1 MKTLVTGGAGFIGSH
16 LVDRLVENGDA
27 VTVFDDLSTGSR
39 HNVAHHGAGDGVS
52 VIEGTIL
59 DENAVEGLVATHDRV
74 FHLAAAVGVAH
85 ILAEPLGSMLVNAR
99 GTENVLA
106 ACARHGCKVVM
117 ASSSEVYGKTDR
129 VPMHEDDDRTLG
141 STAVRRWSY
150 ATAKAL
156 DEHLA
161 LAYASQGL
169 RTAIVRYFNIY
180 GPRMDP
186 RGYASVMANFLRQ
199 ATSGEA
205 LSVYGDGKQTRCF
218 TYIDDCVAGTVLA
231 MDTAA
236 AEGRVINI
244 GNRQR
249 RRPLRTSRARLWK
262 PPAATRISNSR
273 RTSRTSDP
281 VSRTRVA
288 ECRLQPEPLSFSAGP
303 RVSGSTRAS
312 GAPWNAGRPG
322 SRRSA
327 MSRPESFAP
336 GTGTSNTATPPEG
349 TPTAMS
355 AAA

>member
-16 LVDRLVENGDA
+16 LVDRLVERGDA

-39 HNVAHHGAGDGVS
+39 TNLGQHAEGDS
-52 VIEGTIL
+52 VHLIEGTIL
-59 DENAVEGLVATHDRV
+59 DEHAVEELVASHDRV

-85 ILAEPLGSMLVNAR
+85 ILADPLGSMLVNSR

-106 ACARHGCKVVM
+106 ACARHGRKVVV

-161 LAYASQGL
+161 LAYADHGL

-199 ATSGEA
+199 ASSGQA
-205 LSVYGDGKQTRCF
+205 LSVYGDGQQTRCF
-218 TYIDDCVAGTVLA
+218 TYIDDCVAGTMLA
-231 MDTAA
+231 IESAA

-244 GNRQR
+244 GNQATETTIWDLARIVVEASGSDSQIEFESYESHFGPGFEDAR
-249 RRPLRTSRARLWK
+249 RRVPSSKRATELLGWT
-262 PPAATRISNSR
+262 ASIGLAEGLR
-273 RTSRTSDP
+273 RTLEWWPAR
-281 VSRTRVA
+281 
-288 ECRLQPEPLSFSAGP
+288 QP
-303 RVSGSTRAS
+303 
-312 GAPWNAGRPG
+312 
-322 SRRSA
+322 
-327 MSRPESFAP
+327 
-336 GTGTSNTATPPEG
+336 
-349 TPTAMS
+349 
-355 AAA
+355 